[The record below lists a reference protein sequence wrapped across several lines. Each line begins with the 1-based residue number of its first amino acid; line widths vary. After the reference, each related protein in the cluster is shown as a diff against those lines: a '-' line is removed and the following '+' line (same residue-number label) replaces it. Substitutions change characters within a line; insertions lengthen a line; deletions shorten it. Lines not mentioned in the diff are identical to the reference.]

1 VSSLPSGA
9 REEAHAAGAV
19 ARGRDQAGDRP
30 PQVPSERRRRWQNAG
45 VAILG
50 MTPRRWIEYTAAIL
64 AGNAIYFLVL
74 YPELAPPL
82 QHQPFRFDTGLVL
95 DFLCCVVVYGVIR
108 LGVTQAHRIN
118 ESR

>member
-1 VSSLPSGA
+1 
-9 REEAHAAGAV
+9 
-19 ARGRDQAGDRP
+19 
-30 PQVPSERRRRWQNAG
+30 

-74 YPELAPPL
+74 FPDLAPNL
-82 QHQPFRFDTGLVL
+82 QHHPWRFDLGLLL

-108 LGVTQAHRIN
+108 LGVTQAHRMN
-118 ESR
+118 AGE